1 VALSLRGG
9 ATRGPR
15 ERVRAGNTPRGRRG
29 DEHAHALGSVAVG
42 APADGINIVPTRCAD
57 SAGASSM
64 IESVSI
70 SVSDAARGD
79 NTSAVGGSCP
89 DEAAVVLVVA
99 AMAVIIR
106 PEPSA
111 LHSMVSGSSS
121 APTGPQSRGRPRP
134 AHKHRLRAAW
144 DKRESADVTAAAD
157 HRDLGVDVVPAGRG
171 RYVKGAVAVEPD
183 RSQLRLPAPGEQR
196 ASCQQNRRGGAF
208 ARADGEHKLSR
219 AEAGAPLGGHIVG
232 AGAGADGARACVR
245 ARVCTCIMRS
255 GQRKGRPK
263 AARRG
268 ARARCMRGCRQ
279 GWGAHLRWVGVPGL
293 EEIGDNVDRGVGRL
307 ARALVPRR
315 ARARGCARM
324 GVVRAEWSVW
334 RCCCVVC

>member
-1 VALSLRGG
+1 
-9 ATRGPR
+9 
-15 ERVRAGNTPRGRRG
+15 
-29 DEHAHALGSVAVG
+29 
-42 APADGINIVPTRCAD
+42 
-57 SAGASSM
+57 
-64 IESVSI
+64 
-70 SVSDAARGD
+70 
-79 NTSAVGGSCP
+79 
-89 DEAAVVLVVA
+89 VVLVVA

-144 DKRESADVTAAAD
+144 DKRESVDVTAAAD

-171 RYVKGAVAVEPD
+171 RDVKGAVAVEPD
-183 RSQLRLPAPGEQR
+183 RTQLRLPAPGEQR
-196 ASCQQNRRGGAF
+196 ASRQQNRRGGAF
-208 ARADGEHKLSR
+208 ARADGEHKLRR

-232 AGAGADGARACVR
+232 AGAGADGARA
-245 ARVCTCIMRS
+245 RVQHVLRS
-255 GQRKGRPK
+255 AEGPTESC
-263 AARRG
+263 
-268 ARARCMRGCRQ
+268 ARCMRGCRQ

-293 EEIGDNVDRGVGRL
+293 EEVGDNVDRGVGRL

-315 ARARGCARM
+315 VRARGCARM

>member
-15 ERVRAGNTPRGRRG
+15 ERVRAGSTPRGRRG

-134 AHKHRLRAAW
+134 AHKHRLRVAW

-171 RYVKGAVAVEPD
+171 RDVKGAVAVEPD

-196 ASCQQNRRGGAF
+196 TSRQQNRRGGAF
-208 ARADGEHKLSR
+208 ARADGEHKLRR
-219 AEAGAPLGGHIVG
+219 AEAGAPHGGHIVG
-232 AGAGADGARACVR
+232 AGAGADGARA
-245 ARVCTCIMRS
+245 RVCTRSMCS

-263 AARRG
+263 AAR
-268 ARARCMRGCRQ
+268 RARCMRGCRQ
-279 GWGAHLRWVGVPGL
+279 GWGAHLRWVGVPEL
-293 EEIGDNVDRGVGRL
+293 EEVGDDVDRRVSRL
-307 ARALVPRR
+307 ARALVPSH
-315 ARARGCARM
+315 GD
-324 GVVRAEWSVW
+324 VRAWVSCVRSGVCGGAVVW
-334 RCCCVVC
+334 CVDLA